1 MTDVKVTVDVILQEC
16 VFPRCVFSPADAM
29 YCARFSE
36 RLQSMDTPF
45 FRSIFYYDRV
55 LKDITQ
61 LVVCCTEY
69 EAGRLGK
76 FLNET
81 LEQLLKWKSDK
92 AGGSLRTLS

>member
-1 MTDVKVTVDVILQEC
+1 M
-16 VFPRCVFSPADAM
+16 FPRCVFSPADAM

-69 EAGRLGK
+69 EAGRLGRAVQVDPV
-76 FLNET
+76 NT
-81 LEQLLKWKSDK
+81 MLKAPEIKRLK
-92 AGGSLRTLS
+92 AKI